1 MFNGVM
7 MYYHGLSG
15 TYFSDQ
21 WFIFNLVSFKF
32 GWDPSGLGWV
42 GEMEKLI
49 TDTFIFAQHHA

>member
-1 MFNGVM
+1 